1 MKKILKNIGLIFLLS
16 IGMMACMEEEFLN
29 EEPLDFYGTGNSF
42 STFQNYQGALVDIYA
57 QLRTFKFNPNEN
69 GYAHMYGTDIMLNA
83 RRTSDGL
90 RWGNYSV
97 SLNPTSGIPLY
108 HWNGMYKVITSANS
122 IIDRLQENTVLTE
135 DEKRLV
141 DAEARFFRALG
152 YRNLVY
158 IFGGVPLL
166 LNEVTSPKTDFER
179 ATREEVI
186 AQIEAD
192 LLIASENLPMINTVE
207 DGRISNLV
215 AFHLLSEIYIV
226 QEKWDLAIAAA
237 SVVIDDPNT
246 ALMTSRFGS
255 LANQPGDVFYDLF
268 RVGNQNRSSGNT
280 EAIWVAQYEVD
291 ILGGVL
297 SSTGGG
303 SAVNL
308 ERLHAPAV
316 FTLTDP
322 EGRSGSLGSRSTL
335 NAGGRGVSFMRPT
348 NYVENTIWESDF
360 ENDIRNSP
368 FNYVRDFIYDNPN
381 SNFYDSSL
389 VKYPG
394 LNYLAENWRWYPYIT
409 KVTTPGQHPANL
421 IANPETL
428 LLTNGAGATYT
439 DQYFIRLS
447 ETYLLRAEA
456 YLGKGDLGNAAAD
469 INQVRER
476 ANATPVSP
484 SDVTIDYILDERAR
498 ELTLEE
504 DRRLTLAR
512 LGKVVDRVRL
522 YNDLSGPTVLDHHG
536 LWPIPAREIEANING
551 ILEQNPGY

>member
-1 MKKILKNIGLIFLLS
+1 MKNIFKNIGLIILLS
-16 IGMMACMEEEFLN
+16 TVMMSCMEEEFLK
-29 EEPLDFYGTGNSF
+29 EEPLDFYSTANSF

-57 QLRTFKFNPNEN
+57 QVRSFKFNEN
-69 GYAHMYGTDIMLNA
+69 GYAYMYGTDIMLNA
-83 RRTSDGL
+83 RRTGDGL

-97 SLNPTSGIPLY
+97 SLNPTGGLPSY
-108 HWNGMYKVITSANS
+108 HWNGLYKIITSANS
-122 IIDRLQENTVLTE
+122 IIDRLQENTGLTE
-135 DEKRLV
+135 DEKKQV
-141 DAEARFFRALG
+141 DAEARFFRAYG

-158 IFGGVPLL
+158 LFGGVPLL
-166 LNEVTSPKTDFER
+166 LNEVTSPKTDFAR

-186 AQIEAD
+186 SQIEAD
-192 LLIASENLPMINTVE
+192 LLIASENLPMINTVA
-207 DGRISNLV
+207 DGRISNLA

-226 QEKWDLAIAAA
+226 QQKWDLAISAA
-237 SVVIDDPNT
+237 SAVIDDPNT
-246 ALMTSRFGS
+246 GLMTSRFGS

-268 RVGNQNRSSGNT
+268 RVGNQNRSSGNR

-297 SSTGGG
+297 SSTGNSG
-303 SAVNL
+303 NIL
-308 ERLHAPAV
+308 ERVHAPAV

-322 EGRSGSLGSRSTL
+322 EGKSGSLGSRSTL

-348 NYVENTIWESDF
+348 SYVENSIWESDF
-360 ENDIRNSP
+360 DNDMRNSP

-394 LNYLAENWRWYPYIT
+394 KNYLAESWRWYPYIT

-421 IANPETL
+421 IANPATL
-428 LLTNGAGATYT
+428 LLTNSAGATYT
-439 DQYFIRLS
+439 DQYLIRLA

-456 YLGKGDLGNAAAD
+456 YLGKGDLPNAAAD
-469 INQVRER
+469 INQLRNR

-484 SDVTIDYILDERAR
+484 GDVTINYILDERAR

-512 LGKVVDRVRL
+512 LGKVVERVRQF
-522 YNDLSGPTVLDHHG
+522 NDLSGPTVLDHHG
-536 LWPIPAREIEANING
+536 LWPIPQREIEANING

>member
-1 MKKILKNIGLIFLLS
+1 MKTILKNIFFFLVLAFVHS
-16 IGMMACMEEEFLN
+16 SCLDEEFLAEN
-29 EEPLDFYGTGNSF
+29 PLDFYSTGNSF
-42 STFQNYQGALVDIYA
+42 VTFQNYQGALFDMYA

-83 RRTSDGL
+83 RRTADGL

-97 SLNPTSGIPLY
+97 SLNPTGGIPLY
-108 HWNGMYKVITSANS
+108 HWNGMYKIITSANS
-122 IIDRLQENTVLTE
+122 IIDRLVDNTVLTA
-135 DEKRLV
+135 DEKKLV

-192 LLIASENLPMINTVE
+192 LLIAAENLPLINTVA
-207 DGRISNLV
+207 DGRLSNL
-215 AFHLLSEIYIV
+215 AALHLLSEIYIV
-226 QEKWDLAIAAA
+226 QQKWDLAIGAA
-237 SVVIDDPNT
+237 SAVIDDPNT
-246 ALMTSRFGS
+246 SLMTERFGS

-268 RVGNQNRSSGNT
+268 RVGNQNRSSGNR
-280 EAIWVAQYEVD
+280 EAIWVAQFEID
-291 ILGGVL
+291 ILGGGL
-297 SSTGGG
+297 NSTNISGN
-303 SAVNL
+303 VF
-308 ERLHAPAV
+308 ERVHAPAV

-322 EGRSGSLGSRSTL
+322 DGRVGSLGSRSTL

-348 NYVENTIWESDF
+348 NYMENTIWESDF

-368 FNYVRDFIYDNPN
+368 YNYVRDFIYDNPA
-381 SNFYDSSL
+381 SAYYDSSL

-394 LNYLAENWRWYPYIT
+394 RNYLAERWRWYPYIT
-409 KVTTPGQHPANL
+409 KVTTPGQHPANI

-428 LLTNGAGATYT
+428 LLTNGAGSTYT
-439 DQYFIRLS
+439 DQYYMRLS

-456 YLGKGDLGNAAAD
+456 YLGKGDLPNAAAD
-469 INQVRER
+469 INAVRNR
-476 ANATPVSP
+476 AKATPVSP
-484 SDVTIDYILDERAR
+484 ANVTIDYILDERAR
-498 ELTLEE
+498 ELSFEE
-504 DRRLTLAR
+504 DRRLTLSR
-512 LGKVVDRVRL
+512 LGKLVERVRQF
-522 YNDLSGPTVLDHHG
+522 NDLNSSNILDHHA

-551 ILEQNPGY
+551 NLEQNPGY